1 MRIACGFGLAALV
14 ALAVWTSPSSAD
26 ETMAYKDITAVEL
39 PMGNPSADVLGRPI
53 AYPAGTPAI
62 RAYRI
67 TVPPKKATI
76 LHRHPVPLYAYIL
89 SGTLEVDYGAK
100 GQKTYR
106 PGDNFLEAVDWC
118 HAGRAVGDVPVVL
131 ISVYIGADKTKNTVA
146 CPK

>member
-1 MRIACGFGLAALV
+1 MRIACGLGLAAMA
-14 ALAVWTSPSSAD
+14 ALIAPASPAQAD
-26 ETMAYKDITAVEL
+26 ETMAYKDIIAIEL
-39 PMGNPSADVLGRPI
+39 PMASPSADVLGRPI
-53 AYPAGTPAI
+53 AYPSGTPAI

-67 TVPPKKATI
+67 TVPPQKATI
-76 LHRHPVPLYAYIL
+76 LHQHPVPLYAYIL

-100 GQKTYR
+100 GRKTYG

-131 ISVYIGADKTKNTVA
+131 ISVYIGAEKIKNTAA